1 MRCNPSL
8 LLLSGCLLSVPL
20 HAQDKPAS
28 PETDAASSK
37 AFVIDLYVDTKTKQ
51 IYSEPGEGRV
61 RMGSFEKVSDQKPA
75 PVPAAGEAALPSTSK
90 AGEAITTAPA
100 PAPKPQGMGY
110 ANWKSPDPFKW
121 NLNPDGS
128 QYLKFGFL
136 NQVWLRHEENN
147 PGSQVLGHPVTDTQD
162 IGLRRTRFVLQGQ
175 LTDRVYFYT
184 QYGMNN
190 FNFLTQDAST
200 QHNGVDTAVGN
211 RKIQAFF
218 HDAFGELRLTQGHQV
233 IVGGG
238 LVMANGVSRFSSPS
252 VSTIMTMDIPLFA
265 QFTADRTDIF
275 NRSLSV
281 YLRGQIGKFNYRF
294 TASDPFPIN
303 TSGTAFETISPT
315 MAQFS
320 REGHHKRYQGFYAIN
335 FWDTEPMTNPY
346 WQGTYL
352 GKKSILNLEGG
363 FITQKAATWTGNPIL
378 NGSGAEIGETNVR
391 FHDMTIWSVALYL
404 DAPIDKVKETAI
416 SAYVGYFDTNYGQ
429 NYLRM
434 NGIGM
439 APSTGGTAPFATG
452 GNAFPMFGTGKLWY
466 GQIGYLMPKDL
477 LGGNNGQLMPYFS
490 WVSADYQALHNQVNV
505 FNVGIN
511 WLIKGHNSKIT
522 MDYQNRPIFANDGN
536 KIGNRGQYVL
546 QYQIA
551 F

>member
-1 MRCNPSL
+1 MRCSSSL
-8 LLLSGCLLSVPL
+8 ILLSGCLLSVPL
-20 HAQDKPAS
+20 QAEDKPPSTAG
-28 PETDAASSK
+28 TDSAA
-37 AFVIDLYVDTKTKQ
+37 APAYVIDLYVDTKTKQ

-75 PVPAAGEAALPSTSK
+75 PK
-90 AGEAITTAPA
+90 AGAEAGGAGLPA
-100 PAPKPQGMGY
+100 SAASGAVAAAAPKPQGMGY

-136 NQVWLRHEENN
+136 NQVWLRYEQNN
-147 PGSQVLGHPVTDTQD
+147 PGSQVLGDPVKDTQD

-200 QHNGVDTAVGN
+200 QHNGSDTPIGN

-218 HDAFGELRLTQGHQV
+218 HDAFGELRLTKGHQM
-233 IVGGG
+233 IVGAG
-238 LVMANGVSRFSSPS
+238 LVMANGASRFSSPS

-281 YLRGQIGKFNYRF
+281 YLRGQIGMFNYRF

-303 TSGTAFETISPT
+303 TSGTGFETISPT
-315 MAQFS
+315 MAQFA
-320 REGHHKRYQGFYAIN
+320 RQGHHKRYQGFYAIN

-363 FITQKAATWTGNPIL
+363 FITQKAATWTGTPVA
-378 NGSGAEIGETNVR
+378 GGGETNVQ
-391 FHDMTIWSVALYL
+391 FHDMTIWSLALYL
-404 DAPIDKVKETAI
+404 DAPVDKVKETAI
-416 SAYVGYFDTNYGQ
+416 SAYLGYFDTNYGP

-439 APSTGGTAPFATG
+439 APATGGQGPFATG
-452 GNAFPMFGTGKLWY
+452 GNQFPMFGTGKLFY
-466 GQIGYLMPKDL
+466 GQIGYLLPKDL
-477 LGGNNGQLMPYFS
+477 LGSNNGQLMPYFS
-490 WVSADYQALHNQVNV
+490 WTNADYQALQHRVDV
-505 FNVGIN
+505 FNVGVN
-511 WLIKGHNSKIT
+511 WLIKGHNSKVT
-522 MDYQNRPIFANDGN
+522 FDYQNRPVFNNAGD
-536 KIGNRGQYVL
+536 KIANRGQFVL